1 MFGCWFSLH
10 SNVSVC
16 MCKHWIS
23 NCMQMQCTLH
33 KCYIMISGRIFLFFS
48 TFCSV
53 VRLFGT
59 QFYLAWMMD
68 TVFNAIY
75 RFTHISC
82 AHNTSRKPYKLFRL
96 MPLLL
101 LLAFYY
107 FNQNRIASSKQN
119 NLNFI
124 SFFSYFSNY
133 KTVKYATIWVL
144 KKDHKCV
151 KILYSVVL
159 TTTMMMKALIHF
171 AVYFHP
177 HWWIFDARN
186 KKQTFITPLIRVPG
200 CGSVWCSTSLY
211 F

>member
-10 SNVSVC
+10 SNVIVFVCMC

-68 TVFNAIY
+68 TVFNAIN

-119 NLNFI
+119 NFNFI
-124 SFFSYFSNY
+124 SSFFVFFKLQNRKICYNLS
-133 KTVKYATIWVL
+133 L
-144 KKDHKCV
+144 KK
-151 KILYSVVL
+151 
-159 TTTMMMKALIHF
+159 
-171 AVYFHP
+171 
-177 HWWIFDARN
+177 
-186 KKQTFITPLIRVPG
+186 
-200 CGSVWCSTSLY
+200 
-211 F
+211 